1 MKFSLRWEW
10 AGRSVLTN
18 GKLPKSYTC
27 PLILTFCASPN
38 SFHLRA
44 DCSLCNTTPKPLM
57 TKIQCYAAV
66 LIYSTCNQIKTSSC
80 SSSYSW
86 YYELVY
92 LSVCVLVVFSGRAL
106 TVVLQKVIIIT
117 NKHILWFN
125 FTVESLWGFE
135 RKFLHRLHSVSVQYN
150 LRDLYR
156 SEAEFVLF
164 TVKTVKRDHSN
175 AIF

>member
-1 MKFSLRWEW
+1 MKFLLRWEW

-27 PLILTFCASPN
+27 PLIQTFCASPN

-44 DCSLCNTTPKPLM
+44 DCSLCNTTLKPLT
-57 TKIQCYAAV
+57 TKIQCYTAV

-80 SSSYSW
+80 SSSYSR

-106 TVVLQKVIIIT
+106 TVVLQKIIIIT

-135 RKFLHRLHSVSVQYN
+135 SKFLHRLHSVSVQYN
-150 LRDLYR
+150 LQIYTAVKQNLL
-156 SEAEFVLF
+156 LF
-164 TVKTVKRDHSN
+164 M
-175 AIF
+175 